1 MRTRSFARG
10 TGSDRIDRPVTEDAG
25 GSGSRKDSNRDQRS
39 RPIVPRARHPRVP
52 RANSRKG
59 DREADF
65 RAGSLAKRVRARARA
80 WHRYAKCSLRLSP
93 RPRRFR
99 GFLTRA
105 AAQKRGSE
113 GSDLAV
119 EASSLFP
126 RASRGK
132 LLHMSDVSANFLG
145 SSRKRILGSSL
156 TRAFYFD
163 PPPPPREFTLA
174 ERRASFDTP
183 RVQLAR
189 F

>member
-25 GSGSRKDSNRDQRS
+25 GSGSRKDSNRCQRS

-65 RAGSLAKRVRARARA
+65 RAGSLAKRARA

-119 EASSLFP
+119 ETSSLFP

-132 LLHMSDVSANFLG
+132 LLHMSDVNANFLG

-163 PPPPPREFTLA
+163 PPHPLREFTLA
-174 ERRASFDTP
+174 ERRVSFDTP
-183 RVQLAR
+183 RVELAR